1 MEKLFFDDY
10 ESLLRAFIATVLA
23 YITLVIF
30 LRISGKRTLAKMNAF
45 DFIVTVALGSSL
57 ASVSLNKNIALAEG
71 ALVFFSFIMLQYII
85 TWSSVR
91 FPWVKQVVSGKPTML
106 FYRGQMQKDTM
117 KKVRITE
124 EDIMLSAREKGS
136 ANLEDIEVIVL
147 ETTGDITI
155 ISKLQGVGTHTA
167 ALVNVAGYPGNG
179 NNRQHSKP
187 PLQDEQATG

>member
-1 MEKLFFDDY
+1 
-10 ESLLRAFIATVLA
+10 V
-23 YITLVIF
+23 
-30 LRISGKRTLAKMNAF
+30 RI
-45 DFIVTVALGSSL
+45 
-57 ASVSLNKNIALAEG
+57 
-71 ALVFFSFIMLQYII
+71 
-85 TWSSVR
+85 
-91 FPWVKQVVSGKPTML
+91 PWVKQVVSGKPTML